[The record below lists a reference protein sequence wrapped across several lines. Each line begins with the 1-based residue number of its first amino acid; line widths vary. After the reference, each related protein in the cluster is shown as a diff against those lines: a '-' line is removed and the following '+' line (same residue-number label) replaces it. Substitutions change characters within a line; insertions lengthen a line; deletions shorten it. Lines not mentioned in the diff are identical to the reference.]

1 MVQARQGVDFAAV
14 APIQRADG
22 FHLLGRQDFI
32 AVDIEHPIVAR
43 QTGGQVFH
51 RAEADKVVMV
61 HSHIGEAA
69 GNVERTVGGAVVEHD
84 DFVKCGQ
91 CGQAGFQVPLGV
103 FHQHGDAHGDGGH
116 KASSIEYDWM
126 AKAT

>member
-1 MVQARQGVDFAAV
+1 MHLVVVEAHSLAVVEAFHPIRIPAAAFDGSAAIVVQARQGVDVAAV

-51 RAEADKVVMV
+51 RAEADKFVMV
-61 HSHIGEAA
+61 HGHIGEAA
-69 GNVERTVGGAVVEHD
+69 GNVERAVGGAVVEHD
-84 DFVKCGQ
+84 DFVKRGQ
-91 CGQAGFQVPLGV
+91 RG
-103 FHQHGDAHGDGGH
+103 
-116 KASSIEYDWM
+116 
-126 AKAT
+126 